1 MVRAATATDVNS
13 VLTDDGWAARLRV
26 FAMLPSTGHFKGI
39 NCPFLESG
47 LCERPYCHFKHAK
60 REAHSQPLLRRLVT
74 SAVKRLMR
82 SASVEA
88 ESADKPPSP
97 PSPKPEAKPTYNP
110 TPISELNKNLDR
122 DEDGSAGRV
131 RRHIPIPYTP
141 SRPIRSTEGYVPFGG
156 PPSST
161 ATYNPGGAAQPR
173 DEPAYSPVSAPISSP
188 SPAPTPTPAP
198 CSYPF
203 LPQMTFMRY
212 KPTPLH
218 AQPQRDAPV
227 FSSDED
233 EPAAKKT
240 KTDEVDLDGMESE
253 FEMIGKIIDDEK
265 ETSVLPSDEK
275 RTTHLKEKNHKSSS
289 SKSDRS
295 RKSDSTKKTDS
306 STSKDR
312 RSSRKGDDKKKR
324 ESRSDEKKNDER
336 SKSSRT
342 SKHESSDAKRNGPK
356 NGTKPKTKDDR
367 SSKHR
372 DDRKRDHKET
382 KVHKSREDTKKP
394 ERRKSLEEVVSD
406 IEDALSASESD
417 EDKINEECLKIFKEY
432 VPTPK
437 ENTKASTVVKNV
449 PEEDPS
455 QIICKKRI
463 ARSGDRPA
471 NRPAPVSLPPNHR
484 GNAIQLA
491 VDRYSKV
498 KQFHE
503 ARLKSTEAANNKKS
517 ESAPPVPA
525 GSSKIRIAHV
535 PNVSTMLN
543 AKKNIVKIP
552 DPPKVTSVQT
562 VAKGTARVAHMPNEK
577 FCERP
582 GVLEPLASKIP
593 VSVRSKYLNM
603 MIDECLKIYFTI
615 EDAYERAQQ
624 EELATS
630 KKCKATQI
638 YKNSA
643 ILAVTRLRKEVKE
656 TNGIKINNINTGT
669 STISHDKI
677 LVGKIGEKSSWSIKS
692 KSRKDFQFTD
702 ELKGIK
708 FYNNIARWLLDEK
721 QLQDNGFPR
730 PHPHSEEKG
739 RAIIYTKNTRQKP
752 PKGNLRS
759 CCRCGKEYAVDK
771 KNFPIVKEE
780 CIYHPNNKYR
790 YRGEVKYQCCSQDG
804 SSDGCLSASTHVYE
818 YVNHDDLRGYVRTL
832 PKDDEI
838 EDHGV
843 YALDCEMCYTTH
855 GLDLTRV
862 TVINSSCKVVY
873 ESLVKPF
880 YPIIDYNTR
889 YSGLTEEMFSDC
901 STTLL
906 EVQATF
912 LHMFSN
918 KTILV
923 GHSLESDFKALKLIH
938 DSIVDT
944 SVLFP
949 HKMGLPYKRAL
960 RNLSSEY
967 LKKIIQNSVDGHDS
981 AEDALVC
988 MELIIWK
995 LKEELKLR

>member
-1 MVRAATATDVNS
+1 MGGRCRGAVTETDVNR
-13 VLTDDGWAARLRV
+13 VLTDDGLDEV
-26 FAMLPSTGHFKGI
+26 GLAMLPSTGHFKGI

-60 REAHSQPLLRRLVT
+60 REAPSQPLLRQLVT

-82 SASVEA
+82 PASVD
-88 ESADKPPSP
+88 ADTSEFPEFSPLPPSP
-97 PSPKPEAKPTYNP
+97 PSPPAAKPTYNP
-110 TPISELNKNLDR
+110 TPISELNRSFDR
-122 DEDGSAGRV
+122 REEHV

-141 SRPIRSTEGYVPFGG
+141 SRPIRSAEGYVPFGG
-156 PPSST
+156 PPST

-188 SPAPTPTPAP
+188 SP
-198 CSYPF
+198 SPF
-203 LPQMTFMRY
+203 PFVPQMTFMKY
-212 KPTPLH
+212 KPTPLR
-218 AQPQRDAPV
+218 RDTPA

-240 KTDEVDLDGMESE
+240 RTDEVDLDGMEPE
-253 FEMIGKIIDDEK
+253 FEMLGQIIDDEK
-265 ETSVLPSDEK
+265 ETDKLDEK

-289 SKSDRS
+289 SKNDRS
-295 RKSDSTKKTDS
+295 RKSDKAKKSDS
-306 STSKDR
+306 SSSKDK
-312 RSSRKGDDKKKR
+312 RSSGKSDDSKKRDSRSNDKKSK
-324 ESRSDEKKNDER
+324 DTGG
-336 SKSSRT
+336 SKSSKGTR
-342 SKHESSDAKRNGPK
+342 HESSDKRRSSPK
-356 NGTKPKTKDDR
+356 NGTKPNFKDNAE
-367 SSKHR
+367 SKR
-372 DDRKRDHKET
+372 ENDRKRDRIRSEA
-382 KVHKSREDTKKP
+382 KVRKSHDEMKKP
-394 ERRKSLEEVVSD
+394 DRKQSVDD
-406 IEDALSASESD
+406 ILTDGEDALSVSESD
-417 EDKINEECLKIFKEY
+417 EDKIAEECLKIFEEY
-432 VPTPK
+432 VPAPK
-437 ENTKASTVVKNV
+437 ENTKVSHVVKNLMDDDV
-449 PEEDPS
+449 CPANS
-455 QIICKKRI
+455 KKRI
-463 ARSGDRPA
+463 ARSNDRPT
-471 NRPAPVSLPPNHR
+471 NKLAPVSLPPNHR

-503 ARLKSTEAANNKKS
+503 ARLKSTEITNRSIKS
-517 ESAPPVPA
+517 DPPVPVTT

-543 AKKNIVKIP
+543 AKKNISKVSE
-552 DPPKVTSVQT
+552 PPKVTSVQT
-562 VAKGTARVAHMPNEK
+562 VSKGVSRVAHIPNEK
-577 FCERP
+577 FCDRP

-593 VSVRSKYLNM
+593 VNVRSKYLNM
-603 MIDECLKIYFTI
+603 MIDECLKIYLTV

-643 ILAVTRLRKEVKE
+643 ILAITRLRKEVKE
-656 TNGIKINNINTGT
+656 TNGIKKSNIDMGT
-669 STISHDKI
+669 STISHNQI
-677 LVGKIGEKSSWSIKS
+677 LVGKLGEKSSWSIESKS
-692 KSRKDFQFTD
+692 KKDFQFTD
-702 ELKGIK
+702 ELKGVK
-708 FYNNIARWLLDEK
+708 FYNNIARWLMSEK
-721 QLQDNGFPR
+721 ELQENGFPR
-730 PHPHSEEKG
+730 PHPHSKEKG
-739 RAIIYTKNTRQKP
+739 RAIIYTKNTKQKP
-752 PKGNLRS
+752 PKGNIRF
-759 CCRCGKEYAVDK
+759 CRRCGKEYAVDK
-771 KNFPIVKEE
+771 KGFPIVKEE

-804 SSDGCLSASTHVYE
+804 TSDGCLSASTHVYE
-818 YVNHDDLRGYVRTL
+818 YVNHDDLRGFVRTV
-832 PKDDEI
+832 PKDNSDNLI
-838 EDHGV
+838 DHGV

-862 TVINSSCKVVY
+862 TVIDSSCKVIY
-873 ESLVKPF
+873 ESLVKPL

-901 STTLL
+901 NTTLL